1 MNARFNRLKMVKIAG
16 GCFLAMT
23 IAGGLNLR
31 YGASAGVIALL
42 SIHDTKRETV
52 YAMLKRLGAFAIALA
67 LAPVCFGLAGYTP
80 LAIGAFLLLFAP
92 VCSLLQIQEGLS
104 VSTVLMTHFL
114 TEGAVSPETIANE
127 ALLLVVG
134 AGVGVGMNL
143 YIPGKREWIRGQ
155 QLRIEERF
163 RELFLEMAAYLQGET
178 RGEKIAECLSGL
190 SGMLDEGEAAA
201 YRDMENNLLSET
213 EYYLRYMVLRKSQ
226 LAVLIRISDH
236 LRRREAFPKQAKWL
250 SGLMRSVSRSFHE
263 YNNALGLLDE
273 LAGVKGELG
282 REALPATREEFEAR
296 AILFQVLLELEE
308 FLRMKREFVAE
319 LTAEEIGEFWKNDVG
334 SRDRG

>member
-80 LAIGAFLLLFAP
+80 LAIGVFLLLFAP

-114 TEGAVSPETIANE
+114 TEGTVSPETIANE

-178 RGEKIAECLSGL
+178 RGDKIAECLSGL

-236 LRRREAFPKQAKWL
+236 LQRREAFPKQAKWL

-263 YNNALGLLDE
+263 YNNALELLDE

-334 SRDRG
+334 SRDRE

>member
-80 LAIGAFLLLFAP
+80 LAIGVFLLLFAP
-92 VCSLLQIQEGLS
+92 VCSMLQIQEGLS

-134 AGVGVGMNL
+134 AGNFFWKWPH
-143 YIPGKREWIRGQ
+143 IFRGKRGGTK
-155 QLRIEERF
+155 LR
-163 RELFLEMAAYLQGET
+163 
-178 RGEKIAECLSGL
+178 
-190 SGMLDEGEAAA
+190 
-201 YRDMENNLLSET
+201 
-213 EYYLRYMVLRKSQ
+213 
-226 LAVLIRISDH
+226 
-236 LRRREAFPKQAKWL
+236 
-250 SGLMRSVSRSFHE
+250 
-263 YNNALGLLDE
+263 NA
-273 LAGVKGELG
+273 
-282 REALPATREEFEAR
+282 
-296 AILFQVLLELEE
+296 
-308 FLRMKREFVAE
+308 
-319 LTAEEIGEFWKNDVG
+319 
-334 SRDRG
+334 

>member
-1 MNARFNRLKMVKIAG
+1 MNARFNRLKVVKIAG

-80 LAIGAFLLLFAP
+80 LSIGAFLLLFAP

-178 RGEKIAECLSGL
+178 RGDKIAECLSGL

-236 LRRREAFPKQAKWL
+236 LQRREAFPKQAKWL

-319 LTAEEIGEFWKNDVG
+319 LTAEETRKFWQCNAEG
-334 SRDRG
+334 RIR

>member
-163 RELFLEMAAYLQGET
+163 RELF
-178 RGEKIAECLSGL
+178 SGN
-190 SGMLDEGEAAA
+190 G
-201 YRDMENNLLSET
+201 
-213 EYYLRYMVLRKSQ
+213 
-226 LAVLIRISDH
+226 RIS
-236 LRRREAFPKQAKWL
+236 
-250 SGLMRSVSRSFHE
+250 SGG
-263 YNNALGLLDE
+263 NAGGQNCGMPE
-273 LAGVKGELG
+273 RVERHAG
-282 REALPATREEFEAR
+282 
-296 AILFQVLLELEE
+296 
-308 FLRMKREFVAE
+308 
-319 LTAEEIGEFWKNDVG
+319 
-334 SRDRG
+334 